1 MGHGMEDYIV
11 ADTKTVKGHKLGLY
25 AIFDGHSGR
34 NVADYLQSHL
44 FDNILSQVSL
54 TKSQN
59 YSINILTELFK
70 TDYVYVFLSRIFGK
84 NLRRQSRER
93 INLRTTTF

>member
-34 NVADYLQSHL
+34 NVADYLQNHL
-44 FDNILSQVSL
+44 FYNILSQVSL

-59 YSINILTELFK
+59 YSINILTELYK
-70 TDYVYVFLSRIFGK
+70 TDYVYVFLF
-84 NLRRQSRER
+84 
-93 INLRTTTF
+93 

>member
-34 NVADYLQSHL
+34 NVADYLQNHL
-44 FDNILSQVSL
+44 FYNILSQVSRN
-54 TKSQN
+54 KIQN
-59 YSINILTELFK
+59 YSLNILTELFK
-70 TDYVYVFLSRIFGK
+70 TMFMFS
-84 NLRRQSRER
+84 
-93 INLRTTTF
+93 